1 MVFVPG
7 YTGADVLP
15 HRAPREPAPGRF
27 VARKCTVNKKD
38 LKRFYDLLT
47 AERTNLVKKA
57 NKTLTEE
64 ATLDVS
70 ELPDEIDQAS
80 AEYNQSFTFRLRDRE
95 KFYLSKIDR
104 ALKKIDEGDFGVCES
119 CGEDISVK
127 RLEARPV
134 TTLCIRCKEE
144 QEMEERSYA

>member
-1 MVFVPG
+1 M
-7 YTGADVLP
+7 
-15 HRAPREPAPGRF
+15 
-27 VARKCTVNKKD
+27 NKKD
-38 LKRFYDLLT
+38 LKRFRELLVN
-47 AERTNLVKKA
+47 EREQLVKKA

-64 ATLDVS
+64 ATLDTN

-80 AEYNQSFTFRLRDRE
+80 AEYNQSFIFRLRDRE
-95 KFYLSKIDR
+95 KFYLSKIDK
-104 ALKKIDEGDFGVCES
+104 ALKKLDAGTFGICEACDEP
-119 CGEDISVK
+119 INIK

>member
-1 MVFVPG
+1 M
-7 YTGADVLP
+7 
-15 HRAPREPAPGRF
+15 
-27 VARKCTVNKKD
+27 NKKD
-38 LKRFYDLLT
+38 LKKFRDLLVK
-47 AERTNLVKKA
+47 ERDGLIKKA

-64 ATLDVS
+64 ATLDTN

-80 AEYNQSFTFRLRDRE
+80 AEYNQSFIFRLRDRE
-95 KFYLSKIDR
+95 KYYLSKIDK
-104 ALKKIDEGDFGVCES
+104 ALKKIENGTFGICEACDEP
-119 CGEDISVK
+119 INIK